1 MAAYG
6 PSPPKL
12 SFSRWPLIDHLLP
25 RAYVD
30 VSSLAMT
37 LAAVRIDVGPQH
49 GIHAGQ
55 MPVALLL
62 EPLETRRCT
71 DVLPGGTT
79 TRARFQNLESS
90 FGPSG
95 ASARVLSLPSAI
107 CCLIS
112 VSVYLTEVGFLVM
125 LVGLPCDN
133 STSWAAPT
141 TSSTSPATG
150 CLPAHEGS
158 AGLAPPT
165 SPNSPSS
172 G

>member
-62 EPLETRRCT
+62 EPLENIAIDAQMHRRFAWRHHDACA
-71 DVLPGGTT
+71 LPEF
-79 TRARFQNLESS
+79 RIFLWA
-90 FGPSG
+90 FG
-95 ASARVLSLPSAI
+95 RI
-107 CCLIS
+107 
-112 VSVYLTEVGFLVM
+112 
-125 LVGLPCDN
+125 
-133 STSWAAPT
+133 
-141 TSSTSPATG
+141 
-150 CLPAHEGS
+150 S
-158 AGLAPPT
+158 AGLVFAQRDLLLNLCQRI
-165 SPNSPSS
+165 SYGSRFFGHACWPSMRQLYIMGRTDDIINVAGHRLS
-172 G
+172 TGA